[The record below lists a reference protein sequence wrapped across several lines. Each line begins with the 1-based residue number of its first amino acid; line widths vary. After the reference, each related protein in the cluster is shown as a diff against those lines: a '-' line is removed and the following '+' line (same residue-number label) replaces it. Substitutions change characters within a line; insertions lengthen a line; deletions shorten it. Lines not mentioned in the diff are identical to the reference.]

1 MQQNNMGILM
11 QAMKNPQAFLQ
22 QAMQNSQL
30 MQNPIFKN
38 AVDMMQKGD
47 NKGLEEMARNLCAE
61 KGINP
66 DDALKQIK
74 SQFGM

>member
-1 MQQNNMGILM
+1 MNNPMQLL
-11 QAMKNPQAFLQ
+11 QAMKNPQQFIQ
-22 QAMQNSQL
+22 NAMQNSQI

>member
-1 MQQNNMGILM
+1 MNNVIKMYLQNAIN
-11 QAMKNPQAFLQ
+11 
-22 QAMQNSQL
+22 NSQA

-38 AVDMMQKGD
+38 AVDMMRKGD

>member
-1 MQQNNMGILM
+1 MNNPMQLL
-11 QAMKNPQAFLQ
+11 QAMRNPQQFIQ
-22 QAMQNSQL
+22 NAMQNSQI